1 MDQSQNKVINKVQ
14 RKQTILFA
22 ISGGVVIA
30 AILLLTTIW
39 ASNEAR
45 TGTKQAV
52 ARVSEFYLD
61 ELAGRRAQV
70 VSEELKNHFAYIE
83 NALDVLE
90 PSDLESQE
98 SLRRFLGRVKR
109 LYGVDKFAL
118 IDENGIVYAQHST
131 TSGLSRYNFLSQE
144 MTGPVIHTLNLY
156 GAKKQV
162 ILAIPVE
169 GISFQGV
176 QIKVC
181 FIQLNIDEM
190 LSSLTLQANDNET
203 YCNLYYRNGES
214 LTNDDFGYL
223 TAGKNIISALEEAV
237 MDEGSSYSQLK
248 EDFANGRRGQVSFSY
263 YGAEEGL
270 CYIPVEGTNWMLTI
284 LIRDNVISDQISSI
298 SSGMMGRS
306 IIQIIITMAVMFM
319 VFMMLIHQSRKN
331 ARFLLEQ
338 EKADGNRIRTAYAQI
353 ERERIAMDNIHAAM
367 GSGLWS
373 MEFNSHAEM
382 VSCTWSDVFRQMLG
396 YEDETD
402 FPNRLESW
410 SGLLHE
416 EDKARILGE
425 YWDTVND
432 YTNEKAYDVEYR
444 LLTRHAGWRWFH
456 AAGRLSRREDGSP
469 ITFVGL
475 FLDIDDERKLEEK
488 LEKQKIDLQDALAA
502 AQHANK
508 AKTTFLN
515 NMSHDI
521 RTPMNAIIGFTSLAA
536 AHIDNT
542 EQVQDYLSKITTSSN
557 HLLSLINDVLD
568 MSRIESGK
576 VKIEEKETSLPEVM
590 HDLKTIVQADITSKQ
605 LEFYID
611 TADVVNEHVLCDKLR
626 LNQVLLNLLSNAM
639 KFTKPGGIVSVRIL
653 QKGNTPEGCAS
664 YDFQVKDTGIGMSKE
679 FLNHVF
685 EPFERERTSTI
696 SGIQGTG
703 LGMAITK
710 NIVDM
715 MGGTISVASE
725 EGKGSTFTVSL
736 QFRTCAA
743 TVRQEVIPELN
754 GLRALVADD
763 DFNTCSSVTKML
775 STIGMRPDWTTSGK
789 EAVLRAKLAKEQN
802 DSYAAYIIDWL
813 MPDMNGIEVV
823 RRIRGMIGE
832 ETPIIILTAY
842 DWSDIEEEAR
852 TAGVT
857 AFCSKPIFLS
867 ELREVLESPFTI
879 QNVEGPSCEGAMSFE
894 GKKILLVEDNELNQ
908 EIAVEIL
915 QEAGFVMDVA
925 DDGTLAVEKMQ
936 AAEPGQYDL
945 ILMDIQMPILD
956 GYEATK
962 QIRSIK
968 RSGVSD
974 IPIIAMTANA
984 FDEDKKAAL
993 EAGMDGHIAKP
1004 IDIPK
1009 LMDLLTD
1016 ILK

>member
-1 MDQSQNKVINKVQ
+1 MEQQ
-14 RKQTILFA
+14 RKKIKEKQKRQTITFA
-22 ISGGVVIA
+22 VRGGVFIA
-30 AILLLTTIW
+30 AILLVTTVW
-39 ASNEAR
+39 VSNGAR
-45 TGTKQAV
+45 VGTNQAV
-52 ARVSEFYLD
+52 NRVSEFYLE

-70 VSEELKNHFAYIE
+70 VSEELKKNVAYME
-83 NALDVLE
+83 NALSIIEDYN
-90 PSDLESQE
+90 LESQE
-98 SLRRFLGRVKR
+98 SLRSFLGKVKK

-118 IDENGIVYAQHST
+118 VDENGIVYTQHST
-131 TSGLSRYNFLSQE
+131 TSGLSRYSFLSE
-144 MTGPVIHTLNLY
+144 DLTEPVISTLNLY
-156 GAKKQV
+156 GARKQV
-162 ILAIPVE
+162 VLAIPVE
-169 GISFQGV
+169 GLAFQGTE
-176 QIKVC
+176 ITTC
-181 FIQLNIDEM
+181 FIQINIDQM
-190 LSSLTLQANDNET
+190 LSSLTLQSNGNET
-203 YCNLYYRNGES
+203 YCNLYHRSGES
-214 LTNDDFGYL
+214 LTNDVFGNAQ
-223 TAGKNIISALEEAV
+223 AGSNLFSAV
-237 MDEGSSYSQLK
+237 MDAEMTEETGYKQLQD
-248 EDFANGRRGQVSFSY
+248 DFENGRPGQISFNY
-263 YGAEEGL
+263 QGFTEDL
-270 CYIPVEGTNWMLTI
+270 CYVPVEGTNWMLTI

-298 SSGMMGRS
+298 SSGMMMRGVV
-306 IIQIIITMAVMFM
+306 QIVITILS
-319 VFMMLIHQSRKN
+319 MLILFHVLAKQSRKH
-331 ARFLLEQ
+331 ARILLEQ
-338 EKADGNRIRTAYAQI
+338 EKEDGNRIRAAYAQI
-353 ERERIAMDNIHAAM
+353 EREQAAMENIQAAM

-373 MEFNSHAEM
+373 IEFNEQAEIT
-382 VSCTWSDVFRQMLG
+382 SCNWSEKFRSMLG
-396 YEDETD
+396 YHSEAE

-410 SGLLHE
+410 SDLLHE
-416 EDKARILGE
+416 EDKERSVDE
-425 YWDTVND
+425 FWETVKD
-432 YTNEKAYDVEYR
+432 YTNEKTYDVEYR

-469 ITFVGL
+469 ISFVGL
-475 FLDIDDERKLEEK
+475 FLDIDDEKKMEER
-488 LEKQKIDLQDALAA
+488 LEKQTVDLQDALAA
-502 AQHANK
+502 AQHANR

-576 VKIEEKETSLPEVM
+576 VKIEEKETSLPEIM

-653 QKGNTPEGCAS
+653 QKGNAPEGCAC
-664 YDFQVKDTGIGMSKE
+664 YEFQVKDTGIGMSKE
-679 FLNHVF
+679 FLEHVF
-685 EPFERERTSTI
+685 EPFEREQTSTV

-715 MGGTISVASE
+715 MGGTISVDSE
-725 EGKGSTFTVSL
+725 VGKGSTFYVDL
-736 QFRTCAA
+736 QFKICSGP
-743 TVRQEVIPELN
+743 VRQEIIPELN
-754 GLRALVADD
+754 GLRALVVDD

-775 STIGMRPDWTTSGK
+775 ATIGMRPDWTTSGK
-789 EAVLRAKLAKEQN
+789 EAVLRTRLAEEQN
-802 DSYAAYIIDWL
+802 DVYSAYIIDWL

-823 RRIRGMIGE
+823 RRIRGIIGE

-852 TAGVT
+852 NAGVT

-867 ELREVLESPFTI
+867 ELREVLESPFTNRDAEDAAPEETI
-879 QNVEGPSCEGAMSFE
+879 SFE

-925 DDGTLAVEKMQ
+925 DDGAVAVEKMKS
-936 AAEPGQYDL
+936 AEPGRYDL
-945 ILMDIQMPILD
+945 ILMDIQMPIMD
-956 GYEATK
+956 GYEATR
-962 QIRSIK
+962 QIRGLEAPEIA
-968 RSGVSD
+968 G

-984 FDEDKKAAL
+984 FEEDKKAAVD
-993 EAGMDGHIAKP
+993 AGMNGHIAKP
-1004 IDIPK
+1004 IDVPT
-1009 LMDLLTD
+1009 LLEVLGEV
-1016 ILK
+1016 LK